1 MVDIKLVPLEEK
13 VCELC
18 NSGKVKTNFLFCK
31 GMYVDIV
38 GLMKTLFY
46 ASKYLW

>member
-18 NSGKVKTNFLFCK
+18 NSGKVKNKCHFA
-31 GMYVDIV
+31 MEY
-38 GLMKTLFY
+38 MWTL
-46 ASKYLW
+46 

>member
-18 NSGKVKTNFLFCK
+18 NSGKVKTNFYF